1 MQTDLLFRF
10 WRAGN
15 RELDDGH
22 PGYRGGCSLSRLY
35 PRRRPDWIL
44 SAGSL
49 RYVRVYIGKYNAA
62 TCKSGNKSLDG
73 VGVAL
78 NNAFCFKHTPSGPR
92 QTHPESNPFES
103 SVSDFRCWFYLSDTE
118 ESRIPSSSKIGMVIL
133 IFWRRD
139 NIEYGRNYFYFNRYR
154 CWYRGETLTLIYVDF
169 YKIYKIIINARS
181 NPKNYHYLVDS

>member
-22 PGYRGGCSLSRLY
+22 PGYRGGCSLSLGFIPEGGPIEFY
-35 PRRRPDWIL
+35 LPAL
-44 SAGSL
+44 C
-49 RYVRVYIGKYNAA
+49 VTCVYIGKYNAA

-118 ESRIPSSSKIGMVIL
+118 ESRIPSSSKIGTVIL

-139 NIEYGRNYFYFNRYR
+139 NIGY
-154 CWYRGETLTLIYVDF
+154 
-169 YKIYKIIINARS
+169 
-181 NPKNYHYLVDS
+181 